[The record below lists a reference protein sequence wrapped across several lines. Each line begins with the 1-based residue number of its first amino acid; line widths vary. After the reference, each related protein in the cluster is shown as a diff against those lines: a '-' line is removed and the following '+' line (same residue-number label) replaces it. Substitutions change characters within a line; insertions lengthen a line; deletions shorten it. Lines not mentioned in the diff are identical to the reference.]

1 MITQT
6 QFECIKTW
14 LKTQENL
21 QYVER
26 PNESHAVKLISIS
39 KANKA
44 CEIALLQPG
53 HIYIYNCKAYQHHID
68 HFVIESLND
77 PNVFGSILYA
87 IDKLLS

>member
-26 PNESHAVKLISIS
+26 PNESHAVKLISITKS
-39 KANKA
+39 NKA
-44 CEIALLQPG
+44 CEVALLQPG
-53 HIYIYNCKAYQHHID
+53 HIYIYSCKAYHNHIGYSI
-68 HFVIESLND
+68 IESLND
-77 PNVFGSILYA
+77 PNTFELILNA
-87 IDKLLS
+87 IAKLLN